1 MPEVYANFVLWI
13 DNKPEEGRK
22 IFDMIEITNQTTILI
37 QLLST
42 QDLVNWLNNHKEL
55 LVDPTVRIIFITNM
69 TRLEG
74 PKKDIPNGI
83 AGIESAILL
92 RKASPHKIIP
102 IFFYIGNVNLA
113 YEKISSCS

>member
-42 QDLVNWLNNHKEL
+42 QDLINWL
-55 LVDPTVRIIFITNM
+55 
-69 TRLEG
+69 
-74 PKKDIPNGI
+74 
-83 AGIESAILL
+83 
-92 RKASPHKIIP
+92 
-102 IFFYIGNVNLA
+102 
-113 YEKISSCS
+113 